1 MNPSERFGFEHA
13 AGGCSRRDMKKTL
26 AAILDERKPRLGS
39 TYQNGVRPGP
49 RKLAQFRECLRLAE
63 VPALGAQEGAEDAI
77 VHVKLF
83 DPVGSWTW
91 YVTEWDGENTAFGL
105 VCGLVP
111 EFGYIDIS
119 ELAALQGAYGI
130 GIELDMHFAPAPLST
145 VPRNPTFNAR

>member
-1 MNPSERFGFEHA
+1 MNPGEGFGFEHG
-13 AGGCSRRDMKKTL
+13 AGGCSRRDMRKTL

-63 VPALGAQEGAEDAI
+63 VPPIGSQEGAPDAI

-119 ELAALQGAYGI
+119 ELAALQGGFGI
-130 GIELDMHFAPAPLST
+130 GIELDMHFVPTPLSAVRST
-145 VPRNPTFNAR
+145 PPFVA

>member
-1 MNPSERFGFEHA
+1 MNPSERFGFDGA
-13 AGGCSRRDMKKTL
+13 AGGCSRVGVNKTL
-26 AAILDERKPRLGS
+26 CTLLDERKPGLGS

-63 VPALGAQEGAEDAI
+63 VPPIGSQEGAPEAI

-83 DPVGSWTW
+83 DPVGSWMW
-91 YVTEWDGENTAFGL
+91 YVTEWDGENTAFGW

-119 ELAALQGAYGI
+119 ELAALRGGIGI
-130 GIELDMHFAPAPLST
+130 GIELDMHFVPTPLSI
-145 VPRNPTFNAR
+145 VRSSHPFVA